1 MDMSD
6 DTARF
11 LNPVCGRILLVDD
24 DPEVSALLKARLAQ
38 EGFEVACA
46 DSAPAALE
54 WLASAEADVV
64 LTDVRMAG
72 MNGLELCDR
81 IVASR
86 PDVPVV
92 VITASSHLETA
103 IAAIRAGAYDFIT
116 KPVELNALVVALKR
130 AVQHRSLQAE
140 VQLLRRVVDDATGF
154 GELLGSSTAMKRVY
168 DLLERVVTSDASVLI
183 TGESGT
189 GKELVARALH
199 RRGRRS
205 GGPFV
210 VVNCSAMPEALL
222 ESELFGHVRGAFT
235 DARATHVGLFQQA
248 SSGTLFLDEIGDL
261 PVSLQPKLLR
271 ALQERVIR
279 PLGSDHEVPFDVRLV
294 AATNRD
300 LEEAVE
306 VKRFREDLYFR
317 INVIRVE
324 LPPLRSRASDILV
337 LAQHF
342 IRHHAAQ
349 SSKSVSGLSPAV
361 AERLLGYTWPGN
373 VRELQ
378 NCIERAVAL
387 CRTEQIGVD
396 DLPEPIRT
404 CRPHFVIPGEDPS
417 HLVTLKE
424 LEHRHIERVMEAV
437 QGNRTMAA
445 QILGIDRKTLHRKLE
460 GRTVARSRESG

>member
-6 DTARF
+6 GDPRF
-11 LNPVCGRILLVDD
+11 LNPVGGRILLVDD
-24 DPEVSALLKARLAQ
+24 DPEFADLLKVRLV
-38 EGFEVACA
+38 ERGFEVTCS
-46 DSAPAALE
+46 DSAAAALE
-54 WLASAEADVV
+54 RLASAEVDVV

-81 IVASR
+81 IVANR

-92 VITASSHLETA
+92 VMTASSNLETA
-103 IAAIRAGAYDFIT
+103 IAAIRAGAYDFIA
-116 KPVELNALVVALKR
+116 KPVELEALVVALER

-140 VQLLRRVVDDATGF
+140 VQRLRRVVDDATGF
-154 GELLGSSTAMKRVY
+154 GDLLGSSTAMKRVY
-168 DLLERVVTSDASVLI
+168 ELLERVAPSDASVLI

-210 VVNCSAMPEALL
+210 VINCSAMPEALL
-222 ESELFGHVRGAFT
+222 ESELFGHARGAFT
-235 DARATHVGLFQQA
+235 DARTAHIGLFQQA
-248 SSGTLFLDEIGDL
+248 SGGTLFLDEIGDL
-261 PVSLQPKLLR
+261 PTPLQPKLLR

-279 PLGSDHEVPFDVRLV
+279 PLGSHHEVPFDVRLI

-300 LEEAVE
+300 LEAAVE

-324 LPPLRSRASDILV
+324 LPPLRSRASDILI

-349 SSKSVSGLSPAV
+349 SSKPVSGLSPGV
-361 AERLLGYTWPGN
+361 AERLLGYAWPGN

-387 CRTEQIGVD
+387 CRADQIGVD

-404 CRPHFVIPGEDPS
+404 CRPHFVTPGEDTS
-417 HLVTLKE
+417 HLVTLEE

-437 QGNRTMAA
+437 AGNRTMAA
-445 QILGIDRKTLHRKLE
+445 QILGIDRKTLHRRLE
-460 GRTVARSRESG
+460 RRTAAGKPESA